1 MQNKTRYRYMY
12 ISSIKIYIKI
22 TNDKFKIVSSHRE
35 RSIKGPVMFYF
46 LNIRSNM
53 ASIKILRRPV
63 FG

>member
-46 LNIRSNM
+46 LNI
-53 ASIKILRRPV
+53 
-63 FG
+63 